1 MFLQYDWNKVK
12 ENLKQALDIGWK
24 GILSIFVAMAVIFI
38 VILILNKITKVKNN
52 K

>member
-12 ENLKQALDIGWK
+12 ENLIKSLEIGWK

-38 VILILNKITKVKNN
+38 VILILNKVTKVKN